1 MYKFLQILCLAVL
14 FSGCFDSN
22 SIEESKQLCL
32 KENKKFYVAEIL
44 NYRTGK
50 YEPRVICE

>member
-14 FSGCFDSN
+14 FSGCFDSD

>member
-1 MYKFLQILCLAVL
+1 MYKYLQILCIAIL
-14 FSGCFDSN
+14 FSGCFDSD
-22 SIEESKQLCL
+22 SLEESKRICL
-32 KENKKFYVAEIL
+32 KDNKNFYIAETL